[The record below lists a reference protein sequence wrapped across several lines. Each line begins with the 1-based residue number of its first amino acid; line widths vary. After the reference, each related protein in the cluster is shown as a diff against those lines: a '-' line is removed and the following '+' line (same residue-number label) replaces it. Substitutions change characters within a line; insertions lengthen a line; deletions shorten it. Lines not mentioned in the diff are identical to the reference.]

1 MLFFPDANAAV
12 PVQVWQIMYNFEDF
26 NKQKPTYF
34 NIKFAFVFDMFLIK
48 KYRFLNFVSIDASP
62 I

>member
-26 NKQKPTYF
+26 NKQKPTF
-34 NIKFAFVFDMFLIK
+34 LKLKFAFVFDIF
-48 KYRFLNFVSIDASP
+48 
-62 I
+62 

>member
-1 MLFFPDANAAV
+1 MFFVPDANAAV

-26 NKQKPTYF
+26 NSQEPTVF
-34 NIKFAFVFDMFLIK
+34 KIKFAFVFDICLI
-48 KYRFLNFVSIDASP
+48 KYRFLNFISIDASP